1 MVEQDVMRKL
11 FRYLLP
17 ALLLVAILLLPLIM
31 PVAATPVYEDFT
43 TYTELDPNNHIDLV
57 GTNHID
63 FDAYMNEDAYLYK
76 DKGTDFFS
84 NFEHK
89 IDIKLISA
97 SASYAFN
104 YPWCVANAIGA
115 IYPDLG
121 GSTNLLNLQ
130 IYKSPGSPG
139 VCLTEYYGASS
150 WVDCSIALSFGTW
163 YYLTIKK
170 VGTAL
175 TCKIYSDS
183 VRTTLLDT
191 LSLTLHADI
200 KYRYIYAANVWN
212 GGEDRHFDTTIEN
225 LDLQQAEV
233 VPTITTNNATYVSR
247 TTAQLNSYLN
257 DDGGEACDVR
267 FQYSTGVGGGSYVD
281 FDDWTEVDPTG
292 AGSASGHIQWTSY
305 HLTHDAYDNED
316 CYFYTDM
323 GAGNITNFTHQIQ
336 IEASNKDSTAHGF
349 PWVLANVTS
358 DTKAMKDASE
368 PYLDIY
374 LYANGGALEI
384 YLVEGH
390 SGNSYTDMY
399 SGSYNTSYYLTIIK
413 DGTDFSCKIYNNAER
428 GGAPL
433 DTLNLTLQVDHTFRY
448 VYAAN
453 TRNDA
458 SGEHIFVT
466 IDDLSLVGGGE
477 WINTSWVNDTY
488 NTGDSPYADMENLA
502 VDTKY
507 YFRVQARN
515 TEGTTNGSE
524 VNFTTY
530 PAITEP
536 TNFTGYPTSTTISLS
551 WEKGAGAANTMV
563 RGQVGDYP
571 VNYSSGEQV
580 YASTMA
586 TTMHS
591 GLTPGTTYYYRSWSF
606 DAIGYSDNYTDFLM
620 TTTAYSAVTN
630 DTPASPTTPSNWW
643 GVPDYT
649 NLENL
654 AGYEIINTIADNFQ
668 IPPNTFWMSLILIII
683 MSIGLFI
690 YSVQHNVTVAIV
702 LMGVL
707 IVVASIAGLLPLFM
721 IAFVLLPAAGV
732 MLVKRRI

>member
-1 MVEQDVMRKL
+1 
-11 FRYLLP
+11 
-17 ALLLVAILLLPLIM
+17 M

-150 WVDCSIALSFGTW
+150 WQDCSIALSFGTW

-233 VPTITTNNATYVSR
+233 VPTITTNNATYISR

-267 FQYSTGVGGGSYVD
+267 FQYSTVAGGGGGYENFSGY
-281 FDDWTEVDPTG
+281 TEVDPNN
-292 AGSASGHIQWTSY
+292 
-305 HLTHDAYDNED
+305 HLNLTTHQVNHTADDNED
-316 CYFYTDM
+316 CYLYDDK
-323 GAGNITNFTHQIQ
+323 GAGNITTFTHGVQ
-336 IEASNKDSTAHGF
+336 IEAASLGNGAHGF
-349 PWVLANVTS
+349 PWMVANVTN
-358 DTKAMKDASE
+358 DAKGMKDASE

-374 LYANGGALEI
+374 LYANGGALEVS
-384 YLVEGH
+384 LVEGH
-390 SGNSYTDMY
+390 SGNSYSDMY
-399 SGSYNTSYYLTIIK
+399 SGAFNTSYYLTLIK
-413 DGTDFSCKIYNNAER
+413 NGTDFSCELFSDPGRSAS
-428 GGAPL
+428 L
-433 DTLNLTLQVDHTFRY
+433 DLLNLTLHTNHTFRY
-448 VYAAN
+448 VYAGN
-453 TRNDA
+453 TWND
-458 SGEHIFVT
+458 GTNEQINVT
-466 IDDLSLVGGGE
+466 INDLCLSGASAG
-477 WINTSWVNDTY
+477 WTNTSWVNDTY
-488 NTGDSPYADMENLA
+488 NTGDSPYADISGLA
-502 VDTKY
+502 NNTKH

-515 TEGTTNGSE
+515 AMGTTNGSE
-524 VNFTTY
+524 LNFTTY
-530 PAITEP
+530 PTITEP

-551 WEKGAGAANTMV
+551 WEKGAGAVNTMV
-563 RGQVGDYP
+563 RGQAGDYP

-580 YASTMA
+580 YAGTMA

-606 DAIGYSDNYTDFLM
+606 DAVGYSDNYTDFLM